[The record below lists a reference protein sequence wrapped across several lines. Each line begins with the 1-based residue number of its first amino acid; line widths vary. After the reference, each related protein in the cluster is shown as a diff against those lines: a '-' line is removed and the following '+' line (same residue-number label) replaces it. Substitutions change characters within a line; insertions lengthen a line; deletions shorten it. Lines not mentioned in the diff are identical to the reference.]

1 MGLKRIKISQLRLA
15 EILKGLFTIG
25 YQQNE
30 DGSTESVQIG
40 LEFVG
45 DAADNANTA
54 AKTANSA
61 AKKANAS
68 AKEADRQAGRAKDQA
83 DHPPMMGE
91 NGNWWKW
98 DEKLQEYVDT
108 GVLAKGGVLYPNFY
122 IDTDTMELFMAY
134 QDEIAADQFVLEEGC
149 LCFKMR

>member
-1 MGLKRIKISQLRLA
+1 MGLNRIKISELKLS

-25 YQQNE
+25 YQRNE

-45 DAADNANTA
+45 DAADTANKA
-54 AKTANSA
+54 AKTANA
-61 AKKANAS
+61 AATKANAS
-68 AKEADRQAGRAKDQA
+68 AKEADKQAGRAKDQA

-98 DEKLQEYVDT
+98 DEVAQEYVDT
-108 GVLAKGGVLYPNFY
+108 KVLAKGGILYPTFY
-122 IDTDTMELFMAY
+122 IEPDTMMLYMAY
-134 QDEIAADQFVLEEGC
+134 QDEIVADQFVLIDGC
-149 LCFKMR
+149 LYFKAR

>member
-45 DAADNANTA
+45 DAADNANNA
-54 AKTANSA
+54 AKTANAA

-68 AKEADRQAGRAKDQA
+68 AKEADKQAGRAKEWA
-83 DHPPMMGE
+83 DHPTVMGE

-98 DEKLQEYVDT
+98 DEEKKEYVDT
-108 GVLAKGGVLYPNFY
+108 GSLAKGGVLYPNFY
-122 IDTDTMELFMAY
+122 IDVDTMELFMAY